1 MSRTWRVWGLEASVA
16 VTNPAA
22 AAAAEVIARSVI
34 DDVDRAC
41 SRFRPDSELTL
52 LASKLA
58 HGVQLSPTL
67 THLISGALD
76 AARWTAGDVDPTLGN
91 DLNALGYDRDFTEIH
106 LDPSTGA
113 IAHQVRRRN
122 LGWRDVRLEGDILTV
137 PESLRLD
144 LGATAKAAAAD
155 RAARQIFSELR
166 CGALVSLGG
175 DIATAGPAPGGGWQ
189 VLVQDMPDDPAQ
201 QISLVAGKSVATSS
215 TQKRRWQH
223 NGRSVHHIL
232 DPRFG
237 LPASEVWRSVSVAAG
252 SCLAANALS
261 TAGVV
266 RGFAALQWFRD
277 KGISGRFVDQQ
288 GRVVVTGRWPHPESH
303 ESDLPVP
310 EFLSSDISWNGV
322 EAGVASGG

>member
-1 MSRTWRVWGLEASVA
+1 MVRTWKVWGLEATVA
-16 VTNPAA
+16 VTNQAA
-22 AAAAEVIARSVI
+22 AAAAEVIVRSVI
-34 DDVDRAC
+34 DDVDLAC
-41 SRFRPDSELTL
+41 SRFRADSELTL

-58 HGVQLSPTL
+58 DGAQLSPTL
-67 THLISGALD
+67 AHLVSGALD
-76 AARWTAGDVDPTLGN
+76 AARWTDGDVDPTLGN
-91 DLNALGYDRDFTEIH
+91 DMNALGYDRDFTEIH
-106 LDPSTGA
+106 LNPLTGA

-122 LGWRDVRLEGDILTV
+122 VGWRDVRLEGDVLTV

-155 RAARQIFSELR
+155 RAARRIFGELR

-189 VLVQDMPDDPAQ
+189 VLVQDTLEDPAQ

-237 LPASEVWRSVSVAAG
+237 LPASEVWRSVSVAAS
-252 SCLAANALS
+252 SCLAANAFS

-266 RGFAALQWFRD
+266 RGFAAVQWFRD
-277 KGISGRFVDQQ
+277 KGISGRFVDQR
-288 GRVVVTGRWPHPESH
+288 GRVVVTGGWPQQEFP
-303 ESDLPVP
+303 ESDLPKP
-310 EFLSSDISWNGV
+310 EFLSSDNSWHGV
-322 EAGVASGG
+322 EAGVTSGG